1 MWIELTNPLKI
12 GSVFEVR
19 GTRVKVLVDKEM
31 NHSTFIYLGEI
42 INNITVNGYVIIKK
56 GFIDLVGKID
66 AEYID
71 DLLNTD
77 LNQEQ
82 DYRYN
87 KGTILR
93 ILEVQILGY
102 FENKTFKN
110 GVKHLPMIGNLVY
123 IPGKHEVISI
133 YSGIQTDYSDIDNK
147 MQTISIGNSI
157 YEDIPVRFAIN
168 SFFRFAYRYIWKYR
182 KWEIKYSSKVVF

>member
-1 MWIELTNPLKI
+1 MTNPLKI

-110 GVKHLPMIGNLVY
+110 GVKQALRCLMLKKQVTSAHRILSFPCLP
-123 IPGKHEVISI
+123 
-133 YSGIQTDYSDIDNK
+133 
-147 MQTISIGNSI
+147 
-157 YEDIPVRFAIN
+157 PVL
-168 SFFRFAYRYIWKYR
+168 S
-182 KWEIKYSSKVVF
+182 